1 MRRWIVILGVSAALS
16 LLLGRWV
23 SAMYSDWMWYA
34 SMDALAVFRSAI
46 VHETAWRAGAMLVA
60 FGLAFLNFYAL
71 RKSIVSLV
79 LPRRLGD
86 LEIGEAVSP
95 RTLLAFVVG
104 VSAILAVLLSAPIG
118 DWTTFAF
125 ARIAQPFR
133 EMDPYLD
140 RDLSFIVARLPFE
153 LDLHAWTARAVV
165 VISLLTISLYALTPS
180 LRLRRGDFY
189 VSAYCRRHLAV
200 LASLAL
206 LLLAWRSR
214 LDALSL
220 TSLGI
225 GSTATYGAYE
235 RLVGGPILFWLS
247 LATAVAALLVLWA
260 GWNGHG
266 RVAAVAAL
274 TVAVGG
280 PVVELTLP
288 RLTAR
293 RYTPTELA
301 ETDRPYANTRRLFTR
316 RAFGADEID
325 TLSAA
330 IRLATDPRAAIPG
343 IPIWDPPALARSVT
357 AGRPTD
363 GVSVAWRAAP
373 GGIRAATIV
382 APVPASSAWGFA
394 EFEAT
399 ESDERGRALPAIPE
413 GLIQPPVGGWPALLV
428 YPGAAGPVVIADT
441 MGHVPAPAFETLIE
455 RVAHAWS
462 ARSPRLAIGD
472 RPAVRP
478 RVVLRRDVRARVSA
492 LVPFLTVGPTITP
505 LVRGDSLYWVADLF
519 AVAHAYPLSERLM
532 FAGELRAYVHHAAT
546 ALVHAGTGRVTI
558 VAVARPDAIMRTWM
572 RRFPSLFSSGDGL
585 PVELADRAPPAVDWG
600 SLQATAFARTGPGP
614 ESTGSRAAIGTDN
627 ADADL
632 IAGPATLFSLPG
644 GSLAWSTPLV
654 SSAGIVMGTV
664 VATGGRNARTAWEP
678 APAEEKWSEVLDDL
692 ERSAD
697 SAGVG
702 RQRRNPRRGRVH
714 VMPMATGLLYVQ
726 SRYEWGT
733 DAAPS
738 VVGVAARVGGETRAG
753 ATLEAALG
761 VPARAAGRTGES
773 FRAAVETLH
782 RRMREALRQ
791 GDWSAFGTAFSALGQ
806 LLRPPGR

>member
-1 MRRWIVILGVSAALS
+1 MRRWIAILGVSAALA
-16 LLLGRWV
+16 LLLGRWI
-23 SAMYSDWMWYA
+23 SATYSDWTWYA
-34 SMDALAVFRSAI
+34 SMDALPVFRSA
-46 VHETAWRAGAMLVA
+46 VMHNLAWRVGAMLLA
-60 FGLAFLNFYAL
+60 FGFAFLNFYAL

-95 RTLLAFVVG
+95 RTLLAFVVW
-104 VSAILAVLLSAPIG
+104 VSAILAVLLSSPIG

-153 LDLHAWTARAVV
+153 LDVHDWAARAVV
-165 VISLLTISLYALTPS
+165 VVSLLTISLYALTPS
-180 LRLRRGDFY
+180 LRFRRGDFY

-200 LASLAL
+200 LASFAL

-220 TSLGI
+220 TSLGVEPDA
-225 GSTATYGAYE
+225 SYGAYE
-235 RLVGGPILFWLS
+235 RLVGGPILLWLS
-247 LATAVAALLVLWA
+247 VATAVAAFLVLWA

-266 RVAAVAAL
+266 RVAAAAAL

-280 PVVELTLP
+280 PIVESTLP

-293 RYTPTELA
+293 RYTPTEMA
-301 ETDRPYANTRRLFTR
+301 EADRPYANTRRLFTR

-325 TLSAA
+325 TSPASL
-330 IRLATDPRAAIPG
+330 RLAADPRTAIPG
-343 IPIWDPPALARSVT
+343 IPVWDPAALARSVT
-357 AGRPTD
+357 AGRPTE
-363 GVSVAWRAAP
+363 GVSVAWYAAN
-373 GGIRAATIV
+373 GGLRAATIV
-382 APVPASSAWGFA
+382 APGTGLGAWGFG

-399 ESDERGRALPAIPE
+399 ESDERGRALPAIPA
-413 GLIQPPVGGWPALLV
+413 GLSGPPATGWSALLV
-428 YPGAAGPVVIADT
+428 YPGAADPIVIADT
-441 MGHVPAPAFETLIE
+441 LGHVPAPEFETLIE

-462 ARSPRLAIGD
+462 ARAPRLAIAD

-478 RVVLRRDVRARVSA
+478 RIALRRDVRARVSA
-492 LVPFLTVGPTITP
+492 LMPFLTIGPTITP
-505 LVRGDSLYWVADLF
+505 LVRGDSLYWVAELF
-519 AVAHAYPLSERLM
+519 TVARTYPLSERLM
-532 FAGELRAYVHHAAT
+532 FAGALRAYVHHAAT
-546 ALVHAGTGRVTI
+546 AFVHAETGRVTT
-558 VAVARPDAIMRTWM
+558 VAVARPDAIMRVWL

-585 PVELADRAPPAVDWG
+585 PVELADRTPPVVDWG

-614 ESTGSRAAIGTDN
+614 ESAGSRAAVGTDN

-644 GSLAWSTPLV
+644 GELAWSAALV
-654 SSAGIVMGTV
+654 NAAGAIMGTV
-664 VATGGRNARTAWEP
+664 VATGGRNGRTSWVRASG
-678 APAEEKWSEVLDDL
+678 EEKWSEVLDDL

-697 SAGVG
+697 SAGIG

-714 VMPMATGLLYVQ
+714 VMPVATGVLYVQ

-738 VVGVAARVGGETRAG
+738 VAGVAARVGGVTRAG
-753 ATLEAALG
+753 TTIEAALG
-761 VPARAAGRTGES
+761 VPERAAGRTGES
-773 FRAAVETLH
+773 FRTSVEILH

-791 GDWSAFGTAFSALGQ
+791 GDWSAFGAAFSALGQ